1 MTTTTTVYTVDRLVL
16 HPQCPNN
23 VIGDHFPFPF
33 AAAAEV
39 SPLPVGCRVDASASH
54 RLDSASAS
62 KRATLAYRGPVASCP
77 LAPLLPFASRTPAG
91 CYIACCCVPLPRV
104 TFRRTA
110 AAHVHPRP
118 LLFVRDPRPLLFVH
132 ASWLSHQISL
142 HCLHLLTRRRLMT
155 GSVVAD
161 ADAQA

>member
-1 MTTTTTVYTVDRLVL
+1 MCYITTTTTVYTVDRLVL

-91 CYIACCCVPLPRV
+91 CCLLLRASASRHLSSHS
-104 TFRRTA
+104 RRT
-110 AAHVHPRP
+110 RP
-118 LLFVRDPRPLLFVH
+118 SSTPPLCSRSSTPPLCSRQLVVTSNLFALPPPLDAPSSH
-132 ASWLSHQISL
+132 DWL
-142 HCLHLLTRRRLMT
+142 CRC
-155 GSVVAD
+155 
-161 ADAQA
+161 